1 MVEDFQSWLDSNDL
15 EKLFSDK
22 RDKETID
29 KEMFLFVRS
38 NDFDNYFSY
47 DGELGALYEKEGTL
61 LRVWTPTAKSVE
73 VWIYADDSF
82 KGPSTKIEMVQKPK
96 GIFEAYLPGDQ
107 HGTIYVYKILFL
119 NNRESISVDP
129 YARAT
134 TVNGMKSVIADLNR
148 TNPDGWGERLPA
160 FGLPEEAIIY
170 ELHIRDFSISETS
183 GIVNK
188 GKFLGLTEKNTQN
201 ASGRKTGLDYLID
214 LGITHIQILPMFD
227 YATVD
232 EANLTEPQ
240 YNWGY
245 DPLNYNVPEGSY
257 STDPFD
263 PFNRI
268 FELKQMIRTLH
279 ENGLRVIMDVVYNH
293 VYDPKDQALERTVP
307 GYFYRYNADGSLA
320 NGTGVGNDT
329 ASERHMMRK
338 YIIDS
343 VKYWAKE
350 YHLDGFRF
358 DLMGIHDS
366 VTMNAIR
373 EALDKIDP
381 SIIIIGEGWEMSTPL
396 PEDLKASQRNA
407 QAMPRI
413 AHFND
418 SIRIA
423 LKGSDFGDEKDRGFI
438 SGKNYL
444 EDLLLRNIKGAMHLS
459 SHSSYVDPE
468 QVIQYVEAHDNLT
481 LYDKLLRSNPDD
493 SEEVRIKRHT
503 LATSIVL
510 LSQGVPFIHGGQEF
524 LRTKAGVANS
534 YQSPDEINQFEWE
547 RVTTFQESV
556 AYVKGLIALRKSEY
570 LFRLHTHEE
579 IDAHFTMLSENF
591 NIIAFSLTNSEK
603 KYIVIFNGNRSD
615 VIFRIQKG
623 KYAILVEDNQ
633 VFLESMPEAVLME
646 KILVKAHTTSV
657 LCADNQYEADLQSED
672 SMDFL

>member
-1 MVEDFQSWLDSNDL
+1 MVEDFQSWLDNNDL
-15 EKLFSDK
+15 EKLFRDK

-279 ENGLRVIMDVVYNH
+279 DNGLRVIMDVVYNH

-633 VFLESMPEAVLME
+633 VFLESMPEAVLMG
-646 KILVKAHTTSV
+646 KILIKAHTTSV

>member
-279 ENGLRVIMDVVYNH
+279 DNGLRVIMDVVYNH

-579 IDAHFTMLSENF
+579 IDTHFTMLSENF
-591 NIIAFSLTNSEK
+591 NIVAFSLTNSEK

-615 VIFRIQKG
+615 TIFRIQKG

-657 LCADNQYEADLQSED
+657 LCADNQYEGNLQSED

>member
-418 SIRIA
+418 SIRVA

-579 IDAHFTMLSENF
+579 IDTHFTMLSENF

-657 LCADNQYEADLQSED
+657 LCVDNQYEGNLQSED

>member
-268 FELKQMIRTLH
+268 FEVKQMIRTLH
-279 ENGLRVIMDVVYNH
+279 DNGLRVIMDVVYNH

-418 SIRIA
+418 SIRVA

-579 IDAHFTMLSENF
+579 IDAHFTTLSENF

-657 LCADNQYEADLQSED
+657 LCADNQYEGDLQSED

>member
-134 TVNGMKSVIADLNR
+134 TVNGTKSVIADLNR

-547 RVTTFQESV
+547 RVTTYQESV

-591 NIIAFSLTNSEK
+591 NIVAFSLTNSEK

-615 VIFRIQKG
+615 TIFRIQKG

>member
-1 MVEDFQSWLDSNDL
+1 MVEDFQSWLDNNDL

-279 ENGLRVIMDVVYNH
+279 DNGLRVIMDVVYNH

-418 SIRIA
+418 SIRVA

-570 LFRLHTHEE
+570 LFRLHTIEE
-579 IDAHFTMLSENF
+579 IDAHFTILSENF
-591 NIIAFSLTNSEK
+591 NIVAFSLTNSEK

-615 VIFRIQKG
+615 TIFRIQKG

-657 LCADNQYEADLQSED
+657 LCADNQYEGDLQSED

>member
-418 SIRIA
+418 SIRVA

-570 LFRLHTHEE
+570 LFRLHTIEE
-579 IDAHFTMLSENF
+579 IEAHFTILSENF
-591 NIIAFSLTNSEK
+591 NIVAFSLTNSEK

-615 VIFRIQKG
+615 TIFRIQKG

-646 KILVKAHTTSV
+646 KILVKVHTTSV
-657 LCADNQYEADLQSED
+657 LCADNQYEGDLQSED

>member
-279 ENGLRVIMDVVYNH
+279 DNGLRVIMDVVYNH

-570 LFRLHTHEE
+570 LFRLHTLEE
-579 IDAHFTMLSENF
+579 IEAHFTILSENF
-591 NIIAFSLTNSEK
+591 NIVAFSLTNSEK

-615 VIFRIQKG
+615 TIFRIQKG

-657 LCADNQYEADLQSED
+657 LCADNQYEGDLQSED

>member
-1 MVEDFQSWLDSNDL
+1 MVEDFQSWLDNNDL

-96 GIFEAYLPGDQ
+96 GIFEVYLPGDQ

-570 LFRLHTHEE
+570 LFRLHTIEE
-579 IDAHFTMLSENF
+579 IEAHFTILSENF
-591 NIIAFSLTNSEK
+591 NIVAFSLTNSEK

-615 VIFRIQKG
+615 TIFRIQKG

-657 LCADNQYEADLQSED
+657 LCADNQYEGDLQSEN

>member
-279 ENGLRVIMDVVYNH
+279 DNGLRVIMDVVYNH

-418 SIRIA
+418 SIRVA

-579 IDAHFTMLSENF
+579 IDTHFTMLSENF
-591 NIIAFSLTNSEK
+591 NIVAFSLTNSEK

-657 LCADNQYEADLQSED
+657 LCADNQYEGNLQSED

>member
-107 HGTIYVYKILFL
+107 HGTIYVYKIFFL

-279 ENGLRVIMDVVYNH
+279 DNGLRVIMDVVYNH

-570 LFRLHTHEE
+570 LFRLHTIEE
-579 IDAHFTMLSENF
+579 IEAHFTILSENF
-591 NIIAFSLTNSEK
+591 NIVAFSLTNSEK

-615 VIFRIQKG
+615 TIFRIQKG

>member
-423 LKGSDFGDEKDRGFI
+423 VKGSDFGDEKDRGFI

-570 LFRLHTHEE
+570 LFRLHTIEE
-579 IDAHFTMLSENF
+579 IEAHFTILSENF
-591 NIIAFSLTNSEK
+591 NIVAFSLTNSEK

-657 LCADNQYEADLQSED
+657 LCVDNQYEGNLQSED

>member
-1 MVEDFQSWLDSNDL
+1 MVEDFQSWLDNNDL

-107 HGTIYVYKILFL
+107 HGTIYVYKIFFL

-279 ENGLRVIMDVVYNH
+279 DNGLRVIMDVVYNH

-570 LFRLHTHEE
+570 LFRLHTIEE
-579 IDAHFTMLSENF
+579 IEAHFTILSENF
-591 NIIAFSLTNSEK
+591 NIVAFSLTNSEK

-657 LCADNQYEADLQSED
+657 LCADNQYEGDLQSED

>member
-22 RDKETID
+22 RDEETID

-96 GIFEAYLPGDQ
+96 GIFVAYLPGDQ

-279 ENGLRVIMDVVYNH
+279 DNGLRVIMDVVYNH

-396 PEDLKASQRNA
+396 PEDLKASQKNA

-418 SIRIA
+418 SIRVA

-570 LFRLHTHEE
+570 LFHLHTHEE
-579 IDAHFTMLSENF
+579 IDTHFTMLSENF
-591 NIIAFSLTNSEK
+591 NIVAFSLTNSEK

-657 LCADNQYEADLQSED
+657 LCADNQYEGDLQSEN

>member
-418 SIRIA
+418 SIRVA

-657 LCADNQYEADLQSED
+657 LCVDNQYEGNLQSED

>member
-418 SIRIA
+418 SIRVA

-570 LFRLHTHEE
+570 LFRLHTIEE
-579 IDAHFTMLSENF
+579 IEAHFTILSENF
-591 NIIAFSLTNSEK
+591 NIVAFSLTNSEK

-615 VIFRIQKG
+615 TIFRIQKG

-657 LCADNQYEADLQSED
+657 LCVDNQYEGNLQSED

>member
-1 MVEDFQSWLDSNDL
+1 MVEDFQSWLDNNDL

-279 ENGLRVIMDVVYNH
+279 DNGLRVIMDVVYNH

-396 PEDLKASQRNA
+396 PEDLKASQKNA

-570 LFRLHTHEE
+570 LFRLHTIEE
-579 IDAHFTMLSENF
+579 IEAHFTILSENF
-591 NIIAFSLTNSEK
+591 NIVAFSLTNSEK

>member
-570 LFRLHTHEE
+570 LFRLHTIEE
-579 IDAHFTMLSENF
+579 IEAHFTILSENF
-591 NIIAFSLTNSEK
+591 NIVAFSLTNSEK

-657 LCADNQYEADLQSED
+657 LCADNQYEGNLQSED

>member
-279 ENGLRVIMDVVYNH
+279 DNGLRVIMDVVYNH

-423 LKGSDFGDEKDRGFI
+423 VKGSDFGDEKDRGFI

-570 LFRLHTHEE
+570 LFRLHTIEE
-579 IDAHFTMLSENF
+579 IEAHFTILSENF
-591 NIIAFSLTNSEK
+591 NIVAFSLTNSEK

-615 VIFRIQKG
+615 TIFRIQKG

-657 LCADNQYEADLQSED
+657 LCADNQYEGNLQSED

>member
-279 ENGLRVIMDVVYNH
+279 DNGLRVIMDVVYNH

-547 RVTTFQESV
+547 RVTTYQESV

-570 LFRLHTHEE
+570 LFRLHTIEE
-579 IDAHFTMLSENF
+579 IEAHFTILSENF
-591 NIIAFSLTNSEK
+591 NIVAFSLTNSEK

>member
-396 PEDLKASQRNA
+396 PEDLKASQKNA

>member
-61 LRVWTPTAKSVE
+61 LRVWTPTAKFVE

-279 ENGLRVIMDVVYNH
+279 DNGLRVIMDVVYNH

-579 IDAHFTMLSENF
+579 IDAHFTTLSENF

>member
-579 IDAHFTMLSENF
+579 IDTHFTMLSENF
-591 NIIAFSLTNSEK
+591 NIVAFSLTNSEK

-615 VIFRIQKG
+615 TIFRIQKG

-657 LCADNQYEADLQSED
+657 LCADNQYEGDLQSED

>member
-657 LCADNQYEADLQSED
+657 LCVDNQYEGNLQSED

>member
-279 ENGLRVIMDVVYNH
+279 DNGLRVIMDVVYNH

-396 PEDLKASQRNA
+396 PEDLKASQKNA

-423 LKGSDFGDEKDRGFI
+423 VKGSDFGDEKDRGFI

-570 LFRLHTHEE
+570 LFRLHTIEE
-579 IDAHFTMLSENF
+579 IEAHFTILSENF
-591 NIIAFSLTNSEK
+591 NIVAFSLTNSEK

-615 VIFRIQKG
+615 TIFRIQKG

>member
-279 ENGLRVIMDVVYNH
+279 DNGLRVIMDVVYNH

-591 NIIAFSLTNSEK
+591 NIVAFSLTNSEK

-657 LCADNQYEADLQSED
+657 LCADNQYEGNLQSED

>member
-1 MVEDFQSWLDSNDL
+1 MVEDFQSWLDNNDL

-279 ENGLRVIMDVVYNH
+279 DNGLRVIMDVVYNH

-591 NIIAFSLTNSEK
+591 NIVAFSLTNSEK

-615 VIFRIQKG
+615 TIFRIQKG

>member
-547 RVTTFQESV
+547 RVTTYQESV

-657 LCADNQYEADLQSED
+657 LCVDNQYEGNLQSED

>member
-279 ENGLRVIMDVVYNH
+279 DNGLRVIMDVVYNH

-423 LKGSDFGDEKDRGFI
+423 LKGSDFGDGKDRGFI

-547 RVTTFQESV
+547 RVTTFEESV

-579 IDAHFTMLSENF
+579 IDTHFTMLSENF
-591 NIIAFSLTNSEK
+591 NIVAFSLTNSEK

-657 LCADNQYEADLQSED
+657 LCADNQYEGDLQSED

>member
-1 MVEDFQSWLDSNDL
+1 MVEDFQSWLESYDL

-22 RDKETID
+22 RDKETMD

-47 DGELGALYEKEGTL
+47 DGDLGALYEKAGTL

-73 VWIYADDSF
+73 VWTYADNE
-82 KGPSTKIEMVQKPK
+82 TKKASQKIKMVQKPK

-119 NNRESISVDP
+119 NNREAITVDP

-134 TVNGMKSVIADLNR
+134 TVNGTKSVITDLLR
-148 TNPDGWGERLPA
+148 TNPERWGERLPA

-188 GKFLGLTEKNTQN
+188 GKFLGLTEKNTKN
-201 ASGRKTGLDYLID
+201 ASGMSTGLDYLVD
-214 LGITHIQILPMFD
+214 LGITHVQVLPMFD

-257 STDPFD
+257 SSDPFD

-268 FELKQMIRTLH
+268 IELKQMIQTLH
-279 ENGLRVIMDVVYNH
+279 DNGLRVIMDVVYNH
-293 VYDPKDQALERTVP
+293 VYDPKDQSLERTVP

-381 SIIIIGEGWEMSTPL
+381 SIIIIGEGWEMTTPL
-396 PEDLKASQRNA
+396 PEDLKATQKNA

-418 SIRIA
+418 SIRVA

-438 SGKNYL
+438 SGKNYQ

-481 LYDKLLRSNPDD
+481 LYDKLLRSNPND
-493 SEEVRIKRHT
+493 SEELRIKRHT

-524 LRTKAGVANS
+524 LRTKEGVANS
-534 YQSPDEINQFEWE
+534 YKSPDEINQFEWE
-547 RVTTFQESV
+547 RVTTFRESV

-579 IDAHFTMLSENF
+579 IDAHFTTLSENF
-591 NIIAFSLTNSEK
+591 NIVAFSLEDEEK
-603 KYIVIFNGNRSD
+603 KYIIIFNANRSD
-615 VIFRIQKG
+615 TTFRLGKG

-633 VFLESMPEAVLME
+633 VFPDRKAEASMMEA
-646 KILVKAHTTSV
+646 ILVKAHTTSV
-657 LCADNQYEADLQSED
+657 LYTENQNKKEI
-672 SMDFL
+672 

>member
-188 GKFLGLTEKNTQN
+188 GKFLGLTEKNTTN
-201 ASGRKTGLDYLID
+201 ASGISTGLDYLID

-418 SIRIA
+418 SIRVA

-579 IDAHFTMLSENF
+579 IDAHFTTLSENF

-657 LCADNQYEADLQSED
+657 LCADNQYEGDLQSED

>member
-1 MVEDFQSWLDSNDL
+1 MVEDFQSWLDNNDL

-279 ENGLRVIMDVVYNH
+279 DNGLRVIMDVVYNH

-579 IDAHFTMLSENF
+579 IDTHFTMLSENF
-591 NIIAFSLTNSEK
+591 NIVAFSLTNSEK

-657 LCADNQYEADLQSED
+657 LCADNQYEGDLQSED

>member
-1 MVEDFQSWLDSNDL
+1 MVEDFQSWLDNNDL

-570 LFRLHTHEE
+570 LFRLHTIEE
-579 IDAHFTMLSENF
+579 IEAHFTILSENF
-591 NIIAFSLTNSEK
+591 NIVAFSLTNSEK

-615 VIFRIQKG
+615 TIFRIQKG

>member
-1 MVEDFQSWLDSNDL
+1 MVEDFQSWLDNNDL

-279 ENGLRVIMDVVYNH
+279 DNGLRVIMDVVYNH

-579 IDAHFTMLSENF
+579 IDTHFTMLSENF
-591 NIIAFSLTNSEK
+591 NIVAFSLTNSEK

-615 VIFRIQKG
+615 TIFRIQKG

>member
-279 ENGLRVIMDVVYNH
+279 DNGLRVIMDVVYNH

-396 PEDLKASQRNA
+396 QEDLKASQRNA

-570 LFRLHTHEE
+570 LFRLHTIEE
-579 IDAHFTMLSENF
+579 IEAHFTILSENF
-591 NIIAFSLTNSEK
+591 NIVAFSLTNSEK

-615 VIFRIQKG
+615 TIFRIQKG

>member
-418 SIRIA
+418 SIRVA

-570 LFRLHTHEE
+570 LFRLHTIEE
-579 IDAHFTMLSENF
+579 IEAHFTILSENF
-591 NIIAFSLTNSEK
+591 NIVAFSLTNSEK

-615 VIFRIQKG
+615 TIFRIQKG

>member
-396 PEDLKASQRNA
+396 PEDLKASQKNA

-418 SIRIA
+418 SIRVA

-547 RVTTFQESV
+547 RVTTYQESV

-591 NIIAFSLTNSEK
+591 NIVAFSLTNSEK

-657 LCADNQYEADLQSED
+657 LCADNQYEGDLQSED

>member
-1 MVEDFQSWLDSNDL
+1 MVEDFQSWLDNNDL

-279 ENGLRVIMDVVYNH
+279 DNGLRVIMDVVYNH

-570 LFRLHTHEE
+570 LFRLHTIEE
-579 IDAHFTMLSENF
+579 IEAHFTILSENF
-591 NIIAFSLTNSEK
+591 NIVAFSLTNSEK

-615 VIFRIQKG
+615 TIFRIQKG

-633 VFLESMPEAVLME
+633 VFLESMPEAVVME

>member
-1 MVEDFQSWLDSNDL
+1 MVEDFQSWLDNNDL

-214 LGITHIQILPMFD
+214 LGITHIQILQMFD

-279 ENGLRVIMDVVYNH
+279 DNGLRVIMDVVYNH

-396 PEDLKASQRNA
+396 PEDLKASQKNA

-534 YQSPDEINQFEWE
+534 YQSPDELNQFEWE

-570 LFRLHTHEE
+570 LFRLHTIEE
-579 IDAHFTMLSENF
+579 IEAHFTILSENF
-591 NIIAFSLTNSEK
+591 NIVAFSLTNSEK

-615 VIFRIQKG
+615 TIFRIQKG

>member
-61 LRVWTPTAKSVE
+61 LRVWTPTAKFVE

-160 FGLPEEAIIY
+160 FGLPEDAIIY

-570 LFRLHTHEE
+570 LFRLHTIEE
-579 IDAHFTMLSENF
+579 IEAHFTILSENF
-591 NIIAFSLTNSEK
+591 NIVAFSLTNSEK

-657 LCADNQYEADLQSED
+657 LCADNQYEGDLQSED